1 MRTFD
6 TREAADAAVLE
17 AADPVMVCATI
28 KNDQPVYFL
37 APAEAEDDLVS
48 DVAFEI
54 REGRLPTPYERWLR
68 EQVSKLR
75 SIAS

>member
-17 AADPVMVCATI
+17 TADPVMVCGTF
-28 KNDQPVYFL
+28 KDEKPVYFIL
-37 APAEAEDDLVS
+37 PAEADDDVVS
-48 DVAFEI
+48 DAAFQV

-68 EQVSKLR
+68 EQVGKLR
-75 SIAS
+75 SLAS